1 MKKLKTF
8 DSNYFRG
15 KNYFENDGALNY
27 LVFQPVLKYFKR
39 EKYTD
44 YILEWKSKGI
54 SDEVFKV
61 PITADNILKSSLAH
75 GNEIIIYRK

>member
-15 KNYFENDGALNY
+15 KNYFENDGTLNY
-27 LVFQPVLKYFKR
+27 LVFQLVLKYFKR
-39 EKYTD
+39 EKYAD